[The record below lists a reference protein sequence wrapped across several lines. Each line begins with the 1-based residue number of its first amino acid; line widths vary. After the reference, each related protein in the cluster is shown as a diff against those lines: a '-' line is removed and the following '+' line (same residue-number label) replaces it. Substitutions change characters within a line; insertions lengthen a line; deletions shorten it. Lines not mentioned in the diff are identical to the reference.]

1 MPKSCHSPSGSSSDT
16 SCVSYPNL
24 TAGEL
29 AVGDAVRAGGLG
41 AEALDLV
48 LLVGL
53 EVALEPEPVRAALP
67 GQDVRRDP
75 VEEPA
80 VVGRD
85 DRAAGELQER
95 VLQARQ
101 GLDVEVVGGLVEQE
115 QVAALLEGEREVHPV
130 PLAAGHDARR
140 LLLVGALET
149 ERGYVRAA
157 GDLHVADVDERLA
170 R

>member
-48 LLVGL
+48 LLVCL

-67 GQDVRRDP
+67 GEEAPRDP

-80 VVGRD
+80 VGGRD
-85 DRAAGELQER
+85 HGATGGTRAARSPGCPGSPR
-95 VLQARQ
+95 R
-101 GLDVEVVGGLVEQE
+101 G
-115 QVAALLEGEREVHPV
+115 RWW
-130 PLAAGHDARR
+130 ARR
-140 LLLVGALET
+140 
-149 ERGYVRAA
+149 AA
-157 GDLHVADVDERLA
+157 
-170 R
+170 

>member
-41 AEALDLV
+41 PEALDLV

-80 VVGRD
+80 VVARD
-85 DRAAGELQER
+85 HGAAGGLKER
-95 VLQARQ
+95 VLQAGQR
-101 GLDVEVVGGLVEQE
+101 LDIPVVGGLVGAEE
-115 QVAALLEGEREVHPV
+115 VGTLLWG
-130 PLAAGHDARR
+130 
-140 LLLVGALET
+140 
-149 ERGYVRAA
+149 
-157 GDLHVADVDERLA
+157 
-170 R
+170 